1 MSVIFWISIGV
12 LVYTY
17 FGYPLL
23 LWALAKVHP
32 KPVRSGASYQPN
44 VVIVVV
50 CHNEQKRIVAK
61 LETCLEQDYPAD
73 RLRVLI
79 ASDGSTDD
87 TVALVNGYPD
97 KRVRALDFSSRRGK
111 AACLNDAVATCSE
124 EVIVLM
130 DSRQRLNPQAVSA
143 LVANLADETVGAVSG
158 ELVFVQ
164 DDLTP
169 FAEGIDAYWR
179 YEKFIRHH
187 EALSGSVVGVTGALY
202 AIRRQC
208 FEPISPQTI
217 LDDVAIPMQAAMKGW
232 RVVFEK
238 RAIAYDQPSA
248 ASAQERVRKV
258 RTLAGNFQLLTLL
271 PGLLV
276 PWRNPL
282 FLRFVSHKVLRL
294 VAPFAMVIA
303 LVSNLMLSAQSMV
316 YAILLVLQL
325 LFYVLAL
332 LPALWSGAARL
343 LPVKIASAFLHLNT
357 FVVLGLIE
365 FLSNKEAHLWRQGTV
380 VTAAGESSSQ
390 AKVPG
395 KKP

>member
-1 MSVIFWISIGV
+1 MQALFWVSMAV

-23 LWALAKVHP
+23 LWVLAKLRP
-32 KPVRSGASYQPN
+32 RPLKNGLYQPS

-50 CHNEQKRIVAK
+50 CHNEQKRITAK
-61 LETCLEQDYPAD
+61 LDTCLAQSYPPD

-87 TVALVNGYPD
+87 TVAIIKGYPD
-97 KRVRALDFSSRRGK
+97 KRVSVLDFSARRGK
-111 AACLNDAVATCSE
+111 AACLNDAIATCTE

-130 DSRQRLNPQAVSA
+130 DARQRIDPQAVSA
-143 LVANLADETVGAVSG
+143 LLANLADASVGAVSG
-158 ELVFVQ
+158 ELVFVH
-164 DDLTP
+164 DDLSP

-202 AIRRQC
+202 AIRRRC
-208 FEPISPQTI
+208 FEPIPPQTI
-217 LDDVAIPMQAAMKGW
+217 LDDVAIPMRAAMQGW

-238 RAIAYDQPSA
+238 QAVAYDQPSA

-258 RTLAGNFQLLTLL
+258 RTLAGNFQLMALWPALL
-271 PGLLV
+271 L

-282 FLRFVSHKVLRL
+282 FVRFVSHKVLRL
-294 VAPFAMVIA
+294 VAPLAMA
-303 LVSNLMLSAQSMV
+303 LALLANVVLAFDLAP
-316 YAILLVLQL
+316 YAALLVPHL
-325 LFYVLAL
+325 LFYALAL
-332 LPALWSGAARL
+332 LQQVWPGAARW
-343 LPVKIASAFLHLNT
+343 LPAKIASAFLHLNT

-365 FLSNKEAHLWRQGTV
+365 YVSNKDAHLWRQG
-380 VTAAGESSSQ
+380 AA
-390 AKVPG
+390 APHKHP
-395 KKP
+395 

>member
-1 MSVIFWISIGV
+1 MQLIFWASIAL

-17 FGYPLL
+17 FGYPML
-23 LWALAKVHP
+23 LWLLAKVSP
-32 KPVRSGASYQPN
+32 KPVRTGNYRPE

-50 CHNEQKRIVAK
+50 CHNEQKRIIAK
-61 LETCLEQDYPAD
+61 LETCLAQDYPAD

-87 TVALVNGYPD
+87 TVALVNNYHD
-97 KRVRALDFSSRRGK
+97 KRVSALDFSARRGK
-111 AACLNDAVATCSE
+111 AACLNDAIATCTE
-124 EVIVLM
+124 DVIVLM
-130 DSRQRLNPQAVSA
+130 DSRQRVNPQAVSA
-143 LVANLADETVGAVSG
+143 LVANLADESVGAVSG

-187 EALSGSVVGVTGALY
+187 EALSGSVVGVTGAIY

-232 RVVFEK
+232 RVVFDK
-238 RAIAYDQPSA
+238 QAIAYDQPSA

-258 RTLAGNFQLLTLL
+258 RTLAGNFQLMSLL
-271 PGLLV
+271 PGLLA

-282 FLRFVSHKVLRL
+282 FVRFVSHKVLRL
-294 VAPFAMVIA
+294 VAPFAMAVA
-303 LVSNLMLSAQSMV
+303 LLSNVVLALQSV
-316 YAILLVLQL
+316 DYALLLVPHV

-332 LPALWSGAARL
+332 LPELWSGAARL

-365 FLSNKEAHLWRQGTV
+365 YLSNKEAHLWRQGAAAP
-380 VTAAGESSSQ
+380 AAGEASSQ
-390 AKVPG
+390 AKAPG
-395 KKP
+395 KHL

>member
-1 MSVIFWISIGV
+1 MQVVFWASIAV

-23 LWALAKVHP
+23 LWLMARVSP
-32 KPVRSGASYQPN
+32 KPVRAGSYQPQ

-50 CHNEQKRIVAK
+50 CHNEQKRIIAK
-61 LETCLEQDYPAD
+61 LETCLAQDYPAD

-87 TVALVNGYPD
+87 TVALVNNYHD
-97 KRVRALDFSSRRGK
+97 KRVGALDFSARRGK
-111 AACLNDAVATCSE
+111 AACLNDAIATCSE

-130 DSRQRLNPQAVSA
+130 DSRQRVNPQAVSA
-143 LVANLADETVGAVSG
+143 LVANLADESVGAVSG

-187 EALSGSVVGVTGALY
+187 EALSGSVVGVTGAIY

-238 RAIAYDQPSA
+238 QAIAYDQPSA

-258 RTLAGNFQLLTLL
+258 RTLAGNFQLMSLL

-282 FLRFVSHKVLRL
+282 FVRFVSHKVLRL
-294 VAPFAMVIA
+294 VAPFAMAVA
-303 LVSNLMLSAQSMV
+303 LLGNVVLALQSSA
-316 YAILLVLQL
+316 YALLLVPHV

-332 LPALWSGAARL
+332 LPELWSGAARL
-343 LPVKIASAFLHLNT
+343 LPVKIASAFLHLNA

-365 FLSNKEAHLWRQGTV
+365 FLSNKEAHLWRQGAAAP
-380 VTAAGESSSQ
+380 AAGEASSQ
-390 AKVPG
+390 AKAPG
-395 KKP
+395 KHL